1 MPWVR
6 FDDRFPTHR
15 KVRRLSDAAFRLHV
29 SAIHWCA
36 EHLTDGHVP
45 ADELDLVSDV
55 RDPKAA
61 VAELEPKLWEPLED
75 GWLIHDFLEYQ
86 PSAAEVRST
95 RAKRADAGRLGG
107 KRSAEARRSK
117 PEANASA
124 NGEAEAQAN
133 GNPGPARP
141 VPEERGAP
149 PSTRC
154 PTHVDNP
161 TPPPCGRC
169 KEARIAR
176 ERWDTDQSKRD
187 REATL
192 VARRCGLCDADGW
205 RLTPGSR
212 IPLSPY
218 ERCDH
223 RPLRSV
229 SVS

>member
-55 RDPKAA
+55 TDPKSA
-61 VAELEPKLWEPLED
+61 VAELEPKLWEPLDD
-75 GWLIHDFLEYQ
+75 GWLIHDYLEYQ
-86 PSAAEVRST
+86 PPASKV
-95 RAKRADAGRLGG
+95 RADRDAKKERQDRWRDKKSRDASQGESQDESRDASQDDTPYPS
-107 KRSAEARRSK
+107 RTRTR
-117 PEANASA
+117 PEGSRAAL
-124 NGEAEAQAN
+124 E
-133 GNPGPARP
+133 
-141 VPEERGAP
+141 P
-149 PSTRC
+149 PSPRC
-154 PTHVDNP
+154 PQHVDNP
-161 TPPPCGRC
+161 SPPPCGRC

-176 ERWDTDQSKRD
+176 ERWDTD
-187 REATL
+187 EAQRAKEAMLAT
-192 VARRCGLCDADGW
+192 RKCGLCDTDGY
-205 RLTPGSR
+205 RLTPGTR

-218 ERCDH
+218 EKCDH

-229 SVS
+229 S